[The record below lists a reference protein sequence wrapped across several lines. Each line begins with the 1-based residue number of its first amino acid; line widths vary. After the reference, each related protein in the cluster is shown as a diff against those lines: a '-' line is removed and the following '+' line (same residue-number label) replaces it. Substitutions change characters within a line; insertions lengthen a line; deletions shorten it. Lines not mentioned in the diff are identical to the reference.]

1 MQPGETP
8 SERLYQPE
16 PGETQLTVRA
26 VATGCIIGGL
36 IAAMNM
42 YLGLKIGITEGGSLL
57 AAILSFGLFTAMN
70 PTKPFSVLET
80 NISQTA
86 GSGAGSMPSA
96 AGLLAPIPA
105 MAMLGEPVPW
115 YALFLWALSVAYLG
129 VFFAVPL
136 RRHYVVV
143 EKLRFPTGTATAN
156 TIVAMYAKAGEALA
170 QARAL
175 MFVGSI
181 AAGYSIASYFVP
193 YLENVPTAWTGSAAI
208 ATVVAWGFQPYIGP
222 MMLGAGILVG
232 PRVGISCLLGA
243 IVAWGV
249 LGPFAQSQGWAPGEI
264 MSYKDGARGWI
275 LWCGAAIMVS
285 EALMSLALSWRT
297 FAAAF
302 QRTPA
307 GTGDEDDNLAEGVPN
322 RWWMFGLL
330 GASLVTIVIA
340 QAAFDIQWWMTIMAI
355 ALSAILANV
364 AVRSTG
370 ETDWNPIGGM
380 GKVTQ
385 LVFGGVS
392 PGATT
397 TNLMA
402 AGITGAGASQ
412 AGDMM
417 HDLKAGYL
425 LGASPR
431 KQFIAQLLGIAAG
444 VIFVVPL
451 YYLFDAAFNVGAPDS
466 DLPAPAAH
474 AWKAV
479 ALVLSKGLS
488 ALPKNAEW
496 AALGGA
502 IFGATLPII
511 RKTIPKAA
519 PYVPSGLGFGLAFLI
534 PAPKYFVTM
543 FIGSMFLVW
552 WQRSKPEVCK
562 RFMYPV
568 ACGLIAG
575 EGLMGVVKA
584 AFKVLG
590 VSPLIG
596 GGGH

>member
-1 MQPGETP
+1 MEGTENTSDQIYHPA
-8 SERLYQPE
+8 
-16 PGETQLTVRA
+16 PGETQLTWRA
-26 VATGCIIGGL
+26 VLTGCLLGGL
-36 IAAMNM
+36 IASMNM
-42 YLGLKIGITEGGSLL
+42 YLGLRIGITEGGSLL
-57 AAILSFGLFTAMN
+57 AAILSFGLFTAMK
-70 PTKPFSVLET
+70 PRKPFSVLET

-115 YALFLWALSVAYLG
+115 YALLWWSLAVAYLG

-136 RRHYVVV
+136 RRHYVVI

-170 QARAL
+170 QARVL
-175 MFVGSI
+175 LIVGGC
-181 AAGYSIASYFVP
+181 AGAYAVASYFVP
-193 YLENVPTAWTGSAAI
+193 YLEDIPTAWIGSAAI
-208 ATVVAWGFQPYIGP
+208 TTAVAWGFKPYVGP

-232 PRVGISCLLGA
+232 PRVGISCALGSIA
-243 IVAWGV
+243 AWGV
-249 LGPFAQSQGWAPGEI
+249 VGPLAKAQGWAPGNKL
-264 MSYKDGARGWI
+264 SYSDGARGWI
-275 LWCGAAIMVS
+275 LWCGAAIMVA
-285 EALMSLALSWRT
+285 EALVALLMSWRT
-297 FAAAF
+297 FASAF
-302 QRTPA
+302 KRVDADGVSTDNR
-307 GTGDEDDNLAEGVPN
+307 DEDIPN
-322 RWWMFGLL
+322 HWWMIGLL
-330 GASLVTIVIA
+330 LATVVATVIA
-340 QAAFDIQWWMTIMAI
+340 QIVFHIPWWMTIVAV
-355 ALSAILANV
+355 ALSAVLANV

-385 LVFGGVS
+385 LAFGGLS
-392 PGATT
+392 PGSTT

-431 KQFIAQLLGIAAG
+431 KQFIAQLAGIAAG
-444 VIFVVPL
+444 VCFVVPL
-451 YYLFDAAFNVGAPDS
+451 YYLFDAAFHVGAPTS

-479 ALVLSKGLS
+479 AVVLSQGLG
-488 ALPKNAEW
+488 ALPHNAEYG
-496 AALGGA
+496 ALAGG
-502 IFGATLPII
+502 IFGASLPVI
-511 RKTIPKAA
+511 RKLWPKAA

-534 PAPKYFVTM
+534 PEPKYFVTM

-552 WQRSKPEVCK
+552 WQRRRPAQAG

-584 AFKVLG
+584 LLIVAGIK
-590 VSPLIG
+590 PLF
-596 GGGH
+596 